1 MYLRPA
7 LRMPASVAGLNSSRQ
22 LRPGSSGPMTSLSV
36 WRKFPRLVLS
46 SACRL
51 VWWRIS
57 ALALCFTCL
66 SEVLVFRH
74 EARIKKALSTEWC
87 VALILACYGLRQ
99 TFYAVLPS
107 FNNPWVVLPVQL
119 LHGITFGLY
128 WSVGEAVSFFFFFFQ
143 VWWRE
148 VCVCEREQVIRPL

>member
-1 MYLRPA
+1 MGPLVP
-7 LRMPASVAGLNSSRQ
+7 LQLGAS
-22 LRPGSSGPMTSLSV
+22 
-36 WRKFPRLVLS
+36 RLLMG
-46 SACRL
+46 
-51 VWWRIS
+51 
-57 ALALCFTCL
+57 LALCFTCL

-148 VCVCEREQVIRPL
+148 VCVCVRESR